1 METKILQN
9 LTDSLELQKQESQPL
24 KTGNELTMALTGL
37 KVAQISIDDL
47 SNTIRTCMLLV
58 GIRAANIPN
67 TEEKRFLLDFI
78 KSNFSQHTPEE
89 IKLAF
94 TMAVAGKLSVEV
106 NCYENFSCEYF
117 GRIMAAYRKWA
128 ASEVKQIPDPK
139 RIEIDTFERPTKVN
153 WEPIW
158 QDVIQAARENR
169 IETKIIAEPL
179 YNYLIEIGLMNL
191 EPEEKW
197 VNIERA
203 RSNYIAELS
212 DSLIPC
218 DKRVL
223 LQLKEE
229 KWDRYRELRERV
241 VIRAKC
247 IAVRNLAV
255 KMATNETI

>member
-1 METKILQN
+1 
-9 LTDSLELQKQESQPL
+9 
-24 KTGNELTMALTGL
+24 MALTGL
-37 KVAQISIDDL
+37 KVAQISVDDL

-128 ASEVKQIPDPK
+128 ASEVKQIPDKTPEI
-139 RIEIDTFERPTKVN
+139 RGIETTVN

-203 RSNYIAELS
+203 RSNYISELS
-212 DSLIPC
+212 DSLIPG

-241 VIRAKC
+241 VIRAKVL
-247 IAVRNLAV
+247 AVRNLAT
-255 KMATNETI
+255 KMATI

>member
-1 METKILQN
+1 
-9 LTDSLELQKQESQPL
+9 
-24 KTGNELTMALTGL
+24 
-37 KVAQISIDDL
+37 
-47 SNTIRTCMLLV
+47 MLLV

-117 GRIMAAYRKWA
+117 GRIMVAYRKWA
-128 ASEVKQIPDPK
+128 ASEVKQIPDKTPEI
-139 RIEIDTFERPTKVN
+139 RGIETTVN

-158 QDVIQAARENR
+158 QDAIQAARENR

-179 YNYLIEIGLMNL
+179 YNYLVEIGLMNL

-203 RSNYIAELS
+203 RSNYISELS

-241 VIRAKC
+241 VIRAKVL
-247 IAVRNLAV
+247 AVRNLAT
-255 KMATNETI
+255 KMANEK

>member
-1 METKILQN
+1 MEIKLLQN
-9 LTDSLELQKQESQPL
+9 LTDNLELQQQDSKEL
-24 KTGNELTMALTGL
+24 KTYDSGLQLALKSK
-37 KVAQISIDDL
+37 KVSEGGEPL
-47 SNTIRTCMLLV
+47 SAALRDCMMIV
-58 GIRAANIPN
+58 GIRGANLP
-67 TEEKRFLLDFI
+67 TQQEFDFMKMFI
-78 KSNFSQHTPEE
+78 IRNFSGHTVDE
-89 IKLAF
+89 IRLAF
-94 TMAVAGKLSVEV
+94 EMAIAGKLNVESGA
-106 NCYENFSCEYF
+106 YENFSCEYF
-117 GRIMAAYRKWA
+117 GRIMTAYRKWA
-128 ASEVKQIPDPK
+128 ASEVKQIPDKTPEI
-139 RIEIDTFERPTKVN
+139 RGIETTVN

-179 YNYLIEIGLMNL
+179 YNYLVEIGLMNL

-212 DSLIPC
+212 DSLIPG

-241 VIRAKC
+241 VIRAKVL
-247 IAVRNLAV
+247 AVRNLAT
-255 KMATNETI
+255 KMATI

>member
-1 METKILQN
+1 
-9 LTDSLELQKQESQPL
+9 
-24 KTGNELTMALTGL
+24 MAITGL

-78 KSNFSQHTPEE
+78 KSNFAQHTPEE

-128 ASEVKQIPDPK
+128 ASEIKQIPDKTPEI
-139 RIEIDTFERPTKVN
+139 RGIETAVN

-229 KWDRYRELRERV
+229 KWDRYRELREKV
-241 VIRAKC
+241 VIRAKVF
-247 IAVRNLAV
+247 AVRNLAT
-255 KMATNETI
+255 KMANEK